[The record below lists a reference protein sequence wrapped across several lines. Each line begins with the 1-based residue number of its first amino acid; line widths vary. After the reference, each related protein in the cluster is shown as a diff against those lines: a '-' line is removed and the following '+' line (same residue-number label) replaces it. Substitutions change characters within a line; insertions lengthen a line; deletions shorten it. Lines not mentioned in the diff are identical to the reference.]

1 MPLPQ
6 PEGLEDRIIALER
19 AIVDLR
25 TSITNQ
31 GGITTASA
39 GLIFPS
45 QAAPATPASG
55 GHLHAEG
62 TEPYWKDSSGSNR
75 AIIQDLPSADYVP
88 NPPSFIVSSAPGVYQ
103 TAWAQDLRDAVANLN
118 STVTSALTEFKASGQ
133 MDPF

>member
-6 PEGLEDRIIALER
+6 PEGWEDRFLALER
-19 AIVDLR
+19 KVNDLF
-25 TSITNQ
+25 TSIQNS
-31 GGITTASA
+31 GGFTTASA

-62 TEPYWKDSSGSNR
+62 TEPYWKDAGGSNR
-75 AIIQDLPSADYVP
+75 KIIQDIPRADYVP

-118 STVTSALTEFKASGQ
+118 STVTSTLNALKSGGQ